1 MMRDIFE
8 LVDATSEAFTFLL
21 KDISHLLTD
30 KNSKRTWK
38 YLLSKGL
45 IQQLDDGSAMI
56 TDVAKLNLLADIVR
70 QRDPDGK
77 KRLITFDIPE
87 KLRNRRDILRTHLK
101 ELGFSQWQKSVWI
114 SEFPCEDLVELI
126 FRMHGVRKYARLFV
140 GDVWDGKS
148 QEQSEKVALL

>member
-30 KNSKRTWK
+30 KNAKRTWK
-38 YLLSKGL
+38 YLVSRGL
-45 IQQLDDGSAMI
+45 ICEFEDGSGAL
-56 TDVAKLNLLADIVR
+56 TDVAKLNLLADIVK
-70 QRDPDGK
+70 QRNPDGK

-114 SEFPCEDLVELI
+114 SEFPCGDLVELV
-126 FRMHGVRKYARLFV
+126 FRIHGVRKYARLFV
-140 GDVWDGKS
+140 GDVWDAKS
-148 QEQSEKVALL
+148 NEEKGVVA